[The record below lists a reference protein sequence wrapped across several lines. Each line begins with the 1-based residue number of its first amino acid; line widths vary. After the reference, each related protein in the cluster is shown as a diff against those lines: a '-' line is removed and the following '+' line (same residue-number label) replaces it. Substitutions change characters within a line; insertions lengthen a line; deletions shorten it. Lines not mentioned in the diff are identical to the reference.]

1 MCFFDFDTNWITSLF
16 NAQKINIW
24 SVSWIY
30 KFFYFLFIKDIND
43 KVNWHIFFLQGKHKQ
58 ALSMANLTDISL
70 FIRSDVMLLIKK
82 NPLVF
87 QSCLFERHIPIK
99 QLIYLYFWCYLNF
112 AIGRIKLSAWLKY
125 RLCAKLKLH
134 CGFPGKRLHL
144 CTKIC

>member
-1 MCFFDFDTNWITSLF
+1 MAFHWRNAMCFFDFDTNWITSLF

-70 FIRSDVMLLIKK
+70 FIRSDVMLLIMQEKSFSISK
-82 NPLVF
+82 LFVWKTYTYKTINILVF
-87 QSCLFERHIPIK
+87 LMLP
-99 QLIYLYFWCYLNF
+99 
-112 AIGRIKLSAWLKY
+112 KLRDWKNQVISM
-125 RLCAKLKLH
+125 
-134 CGFPGKRLHL
+134 
-144 CTKIC
+144 IEI